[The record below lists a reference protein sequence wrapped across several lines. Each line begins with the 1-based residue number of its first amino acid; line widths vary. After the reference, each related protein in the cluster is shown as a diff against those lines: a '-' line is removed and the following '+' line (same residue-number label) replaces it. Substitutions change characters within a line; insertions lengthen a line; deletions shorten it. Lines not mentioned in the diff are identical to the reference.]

1 MKFPDLRIK
10 TKLTISFA
18 VVLTIIVALS
28 AISVQRVSLVNANLS
43 QINDVNSVKQ
53 RYAINFR
60 GSVHDRAI
68 ALRDVSL
75 VSTPAEVNEAVS
87 TIQTLT
93 TAYAN
98 SAGPLDEM
106 MARPGA
112 TPDERAI
119 IEKVKLTEAETL
131 PLITQVVAMRRAGD
145 DVGARQLLMTE
156 ARPLFVQWLG
166 QINEFIDLQES
177 KNKLVASET
186 ASIVAGFSILTIALC
201 IGALVIGGAGA
212 LWALASIKP
221 LRDLNQVMD
230 RLASEDFSVSVPGAH
245 LKDEVGEI
253 ARAVEVFKQG
263 GVERVRLQAEAAD
276 FKAQIDERQTQSER
290 ASEAAREEQQHVVQA
305 LATALKGLAAGD
317 LTTRI
322 DARFEGNYAQIQTDF
337 QSAVESLQEA
347 MASISGSTAQIRR
360 GTDEIASSFDDL
372 SRRTEQQ
379 AASLEETAAALDE
392 ITATV
397 KQSADGAREVSASA
411 SGARG
416 AAARSGEVM
425 REAVSA
431 MTEIEQS
438 SRQITDII
446 GVIDEIA
453 FQTNL
458 LALNAGVEAAR
469 AGEAGRG
476 FAVVASEVRA
486 LAQRSAQAA
495 KEIKGLIA
503 SSSSH
508 VDRGVK
514 LVGQTEQA
522 LTDIVDKV
530 AEIDVLISEIA
541 QSSQEQATGLAEVNV
556 AVNQMDQVTQQNA
569 AMVEQVTAAATSLD
583 TETDE
588 LSRLVKRFET
598 GEQTSGAASPPRRSA
613 RPALVASAPRPAARS
628 ENPVATIQAKVARFA
643 RSGGSA
649 SPGAARDAWE
659 EF

>member
-1 MKFPDLRIK
+1 MKFANLKIRTRLI
-10 TKLTISFA
+10 ISFS
-18 VVLTIIVALS
+18 VILLIIVALS
-28 AISVQRVSLVNANLS
+28 AISVQRVALVNDNLA
-43 QINDVNSVKQ
+43 QMNDVNSVKQ

-75 VSTPAEVNEAVS
+75 VTAPGEFSEAVS
-87 TIQTLT
+87 TIATLSE
-93 TAYAN
+93 AYAA
-98 SAGPLDEM
+98 SAAPLDEM
-106 MARPGA
+106 LARADA
-112 TPDERAI
+112 TAEEREILERIKA
-119 IEKVKLTEAETL
+119 TETETL
-131 PLITQVVAMRRAGD
+131 PLISQVVDLRRAGD
-145 DVGARQLLMTE
+145 EAGAKLVLME
-156 ARPLFVQWLG
+156 QARPLFVQWLA
-166 QINEFIDLQES
+166 QINEFIDLQEA
-177 KNKLVASET
+177 KNQAIAAET
-186 ASIVAGFSILTIALC
+186 RSIAAGFSVMTLILCL
-201 IGALVIGGAGA
+201 GALAVGGAGA
-212 LWALASIKP
+212 LWALGSIKP
-221 LRDLNQVMD
+221 LRELTRVLD
-230 RLASEDFSVSVPGAH
+230 RLAAEDFSVVVPGAD

-253 ARAVEVFKQG
+253 ARAVEVFKDG
-263 GVERVRLQAEAAD
+263 GVERLRLQAEAAE
-276 FKAQIDERQTQSER
+276 FKDQLDARLRQ
-290 ASEAAREEQQHVVQA
+290 AEAAFQAAGQEQQDVVDA
-305 LATALKGLAAGD
+305 LARALKGLAAGD

-322 DARFEGNYAQIQTDF
+322 DARFEGHYAQIQTDF
-337 QSAVESLQEA
+337 QSAVDSLRDA
-347 MASISGSTAQIRR
+347 MTSISASTGGIRT
-360 GTDEIASSFDDL
+360 GADEIAAAFDDL

-397 KQSADGAREVSASA
+397 KQSAEGAREVSSSA

-438 SRQITDII
+438 SGQITNII

-469 AGEAGRG
+469 AGDAGRG
-476 FAVVASEVRA
+476 FAVVAQEVRA
-486 LAQRSAQAA
+486 LAQRSAEAA

-514 LVGQTEQA
+514 LVGQTELA

-530 AEIDVLISEIA
+530 AQIDVLISEIA
-541 QSSQEQATGLAEVNV
+541 QSSQEQATGLAEVNI

-569 AMVEQVTAAATSLD
+569 AMVEQVTAAATSLE

-588 LSRLVKRFET
+588 LARLVRRFET
-598 GEQTSGAASPPRRSA
+598 GEQASRVPVRGRRGPG
-613 RPALVASAPRPAARS
+613 PAGPTPAEKPA
-628 ENPVATIQAKVARFA
+628 NPVGQIQAKVARFA
-643 RSGGSA
+643 RSGG
-649 SPGAARDAWE
+649 AAAAAVATETWE